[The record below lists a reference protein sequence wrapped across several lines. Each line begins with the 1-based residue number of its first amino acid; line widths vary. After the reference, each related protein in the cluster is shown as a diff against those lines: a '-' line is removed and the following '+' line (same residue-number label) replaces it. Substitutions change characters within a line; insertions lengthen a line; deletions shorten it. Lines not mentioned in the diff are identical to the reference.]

1 MKRIELEI
9 VADNSQYIKSTQEVT
24 QATTTMQKTIQK
36 GEVRTKGLIEDTI
49 DALKDYEEKRKKA
62 FTIEGVEK
70 YNRKIAEARKTLQ
83 EYNKAGLETEKIQ
96 TRQEKNNNTMISGL
110 KKLAASYLTVHAAL
124 KVFNAVMNST
134 QQTGDLLRREL
145 SGIKFAVDELS
156 RSVASGNWSDLG
168 KRLAEAR
175 RAGIEYA
182 EALDAIGDRER
193 QLRLEETDREIRM
206 TELAKI
212 YRNTGLVGAEGYKK
226 RKEAAEE
233 YIRIAE
239 EGEKAGIE
247 LLQIRVD
254 AELDAARQI
263 LGYSADI
270 SEAEKKRVNELIVNN
285 LRSAKTF
292 DENKDAMAEY
302 QSLLKDLAEA
312 EKGVPVGEYIG
323 EVWVKTSRKIDTK
336 RVDDLKAAIAAIPP
350 EIKNMSDSYEDF
362 GKLTDPV
369 RERIVNALDAVGKKQ
384 IEVTRS
390 TIRANTMAEL
400 AGTRIATEEEKTLN
414 DREKNLEKFVE
425 ASLKLR
431 DDYENAVIDQL
442 TGVEKIEAE
451 RDYQLRQYD
460 MLQAHLESLG
470 TLTEDHYK
478 WIEGLRAKAIRDAEI
493 ATRQEQQATTDFWT
507 ETYDKAIKQRMDFL
521 DFRENLDLKTAEL
534 AGELTGEKELE
545 IQKKWIQA
553 RIDLLKS
560 SQDPILKQEAEL
572 LELQLGLIDK
582 ELTGLKAERTIW
594 DFIGL
599 GDSPEA
605 QEAIKNSIDTIKNTL
620 DDIFAARLEDAQ
632 RTRELYDTQIAETQR
647 ALDTET
653 RLMEEG
659 FANNVDAKRKELEQ
673 LKVAR
678 ATALKEEEKALK
690 AQRAL
695 DTAMQISSLV
705 TATADIIKAY
715 AKMPIIGQI
724 LSIAAIAAMWGTFVA
739 AKTKAA
745 QVTKLAEGGV
755 GTDTG
760 MITGKRHSEGGER
773 FTDHVEV
780 ERGEMFGVLNRRAS
794 AKYGK
799 AFTEIVNNFNRDN
812 LVVDRSDAVNNINID
827 VNGLSERLD
836 KVEYQLIRQNEFI
849 MSRPNVQD
857 YPNMRIEKRGNKTR
871 IIRK

>member
-1 MKRIELEI
+1 
-9 VADNSQYIKSTQEVT
+9 
-24 QATTTMQKTIQK
+24 
-36 GEVRTKGLIEDTI
+36 
-49 DALKDYEEKRKKA
+49 
-62 FTIEGVEK
+62 
-70 YNRKIAEARKTLQ
+70 
-83 EYNKAGLETEKIQ
+83 
-96 TRQEKNNNTMISGL
+96 
-110 KKLAASYLTVHAAL
+110 
-124 KVFNAVMNST
+124 MNST

-145 SGIKFAVDELS
+145 SGIKFAIDELS

-168 KRLAEAR
+168 KRLTEAR

-182 EALDAIGDRER
+182 DALDAIGDRER
-193 QLRLEETDREIRM
+193 QLRLEEVDRELRM
-206 TELAKI
+206 SELAKI
-212 YRNTGLVGAEGYKK
+212 YRNTGLVGVEGYKQ
-226 RKEAAEE
+226 RQAAAEE
-233 YIRIAE
+233 YIQLAE
-239 EGEKAGIE
+239 EGERKSLE
-247 LLQIRVD
+247 LLQLRVD
-254 AELDAARQI
+254 AELDAARQA
-263 LGYSADI
+263 LGFSADI
-270 SEAEKKRVNELIVNN
+270 SAAEKERVNQQIINN
-285 LRSAKTF
+285 LRSADAF
-292 DENKDAMAEY
+292 DENKTQIEEY
-302 QSLLKDLAEA
+302 LKLQKELAEA
-312 EKGVPVGEYIG
+312 QKGTTTTEYFG
-323 EVWVKTSRKIDTK
+323 EVAGAVTSVVQDTEKIEA
-336 RVDDLKAAIAAIPP
+336 LKEQIAAIPP
-350 EIKNMSDSYEDF
+350 EIQKMAVEYNQWGQIVDIR
-362 GKLTDPV
+362 
-369 RERIVNALDAVGKKQ
+369 RERITSALEAVKRKQ
-384 IEVTRS
+384 IEVNNS
-390 TIRANTMAEL
+390 TIRANIMAEL
-400 AGTRIATEEEKTLN
+400 AGVRIAEAEEKSLTE
-414 DREKNLEKFVE
+414 REKNLENFIE

-431 DDYENAVIDQL
+431 DDYEKAVIDQL

-507 ETYDKAIKQRMDFL
+507 ETYDKAIEQRMKFL
-521 DFRENLDLKTAEL
+521 DFREELDLKTAEL

-560 SQDPILKQEAEL
+560 SQDPILQQQAEL

-582 ELTGLKAERTIW
+582 ELAGKQAEKTIW
-594 DFIGL
+594 DYIGL

-605 QEAIKNSIDTIKNTL
+605 QEAIQNSVETMKGVL

-695 DTAMQISSLV
+695 DTVSQVSSLI
-705 TATADIIKAY
+705 TASADIFKSLSPLG
-715 AKMPIIGQI
+715 PIGIV
-724 LSIAAIAAMWGTFVA
+724 AAIATIATMFTAFAA
-739 AKTKAA
+739 AKIKSA

-755 GTDTG
+755 GDDTG
-760 MITGKRHSEGGER
+760 VITGRTHKQGGER
-773 FTDHVEV
+773 LLDHVEV

>member
-1 MKRIELEI
+1 MAEKIELQI
-9 VADNSQYIKSTQEVT
+9 VADNADYITKTKQVEDATKSMQRSVQE
-24 QATTTMQKTIQK
+24 
-36 GEVRTKGLIEDTI
+36 GEKRQKGLIEDTT
-49 DALKDYEEKRKKA
+49 DALKKYEQQRKKA
-62 FTIEGVEK
+62 YKLEDLER
-70 YNRKIAEARKTLQ
+70 YNKKIAEAKQTLK
-83 EYNKAGLETEKIQ
+83 EYEQAGLKVDEAQKKQVKSTNNLWSSIKKLGAAYLSVNAAIKVFKAIMASTQPTADFLKREITGFKFALDELWRSIATGETSL
-96 TRQEKNNNTMISGL
+96 KNLAEGL
-110 KKLAASYLTVHAAL
+110 KAARQAGREYADEQDYI
-124 KVFNAVMNST
+124 NDR
-134 QQTGDLLRREL
+134 QREL
-145 SGIKFAVDELS
+145 TIRESERKFEL
-156 RSVASGNWSDLG
+156 A
-168 KRLAEAR
+168 
-175 RAGIEYA
+175 
-182 EALDAIGDRER
+182 
-193 QLRLEETDREIRM
+193 
-206 TELAKI
+206 ELAKI
-212 YRNTGLVGAEGYKK
+212 YRNTGLAYSE
-226 RKEAAEE
+226 RAEAAEK
-233 YIRIAE
+233 YIQKTIEGEQEALELANLRLESELKRAREIMGIRAEADSEEAKAANAQILLNLKQNKAFEENKKAIEDYRTAVSNLAAE
-239 EGEKAGIE
+239 EAKRAEVSVSPEGVLMPSSGGPDPVLIKAYKDQIAGTSAEIVKLSDDLEKWQLVNDDVRNNIVSALTAIE
-247 LLQIRVD
+247 D
-254 AELDAARQI
+254 AKTRAVTSTVRANIAIEMANNEQVKD
-263 LGYSADI
+263 
-270 SEAEKKRVNELIVNN
+270 EKK
-285 LRSAKTF
+285 S
-292 DENKDAMAEY
+292 
-302 QSLLKDLAEA
+302 Q
-312 EKGVPVGEYIG
+312 
-323 EVWVKTSRKIDTK
+323 
-336 RVDDLKAAIAAIPP
+336 DDRL
-350 EIKNMSDSYEDF
+350 
-362 GKLTDPV
+362 
-369 RERIVNALDAVGKKQ
+369 
-384 IEVTRS
+384 
-390 TIRANTMAEL
+390 
-400 AGTRIATEEEKTLN
+400 
-414 DREKNLEKFVE
+414 KNLEKFIQ
-425 ASLKLR
+425 ATAQLR
-431 DDYENAVIDQL
+431 DEYEQAQIEQL
-442 TGVEKIEAE
+442 TGVERIRAE
-451 RDYQLRQYD
+451 QEFELRQVQLLED
-460 MLQAHLESLG
+460 HLKELG
-470 TLTEDHYK
+470 DLTEEHYK
-478 WIEGLRAKAIRDAEI
+478 YLDGLRASANLRAER
-493 ATRQEQQATTDFWT
+493 AVRVEQQTELDYWNDF
-507 ETYDKAIKQRMDFL
+507 YDEAISERMKFY
-521 DFRENLDLKTAEL
+521 DFREELDIKTAEL

>member
-9 VADNSQYIKSTQEVT
+9 VADNSQYIKSTNEVS
-24 QATTTMQKTIQK
+24 QATEKMTQKNK
-36 GEVRTKGLIEDTI
+36 KLYSSSRGLIEG
-49 DALKDYEEKRKKA
+49 LEEDMKTLSEQRRKA
-62 FTIEGVEK
+62 FNEKDIEHFNKSLANTKKELDRVKNVGVEVEK
-70 YNRKIAEARKTLQ
+70 SQNRQVKS
-83 EYNKAGLETEKIQ
+83 
-96 TRQEKNNNTMISGL
+96 NNSLISGL

-134 QQTGDLLRREL
+134 QQTGDFLKQEL
-145 SGIKFAVDELS
+145 TGIKFAVDELS

-212 YRNTGLVGAEGYKK
+212 YLNTGLGYKE

-323 EVWVKTSRKIDTK
+323 EVWVETSRKIDTK

>member
-1 MKRIELEI
+1 MAKRIEFEI
-9 VADNSQYIKSTQEVT
+9 VADNSQYVKGLKDAT
-24 QATTTMQKTIQK
+24 QATQQLDDK
-36 GEVRTKGLIEDTI
+36 GKELGKNQQNVINQTSK
-49 DALKDYEEKRKKA
+49 AYEKAATERKKA
-62 FTIEGVEK
+62 FDTKDMEAHTAKTKQAADAVQGMGGAAGRAVGGVRSLSAAFKALLANPIVLVITAIVGALAGLIKIFKSTDSGANAIQARFEQLRAIMDVLRQRVLNFTSAIGNLFKGNWKQAGEDMKASFTGIGDQMRDATKAAYDYVYAIDAIEDAEK
-70 YNRKIAEARKTLQ
+70 NYVSTAAENRNKIARLEFTAQDRAKSSAERKKALQ
-83 EYNKAGLETEKIQ
+83 
-96 TRQEKNNNTMISGL
+96 
-110 KKLAASYLTVHAAL
+110 
-124 KVFNAVMNST
+124 
-134 QQTGDLLRREL
+134 
-145 SGIKFAVDELS
+145 
-156 RSVASGNWSDLG
+156 
-168 KRLAEAR
+168 
-175 RAGIEYA
+175 
-182 EALDAIGDRER
+182 EALDLGLQEVNAQREFVR
-193 QLRLEETDREIRM
+193 
-206 TELAKI
+206 
-212 YRNTGLVGAEGYKK
+212 
-226 RKEAAEE
+226 
-233 YIRIAE
+233 
-239 EGEKAGIE
+239 
-247 LLQIRVD
+247 
-254 AELDAARQI
+254 
-263 LGYSADI
+263 
-270 SEAEKKRVNELIVNN
+270 
-285 LRSAKTF
+285 
-292 DENKDAMAEY
+292 
-302 QSLLKDLAEA
+302 
-312 EKGVPVGEYIG
+312 
-323 EVWVKTSRKIDTK
+323 RKIDE
-336 RVDDLKAAIAAIPP
+336 
-350 EIKNMSDSYEDF
+350 EIKVLAAKNKVTELELLNFVKMDD
-362 GKLTDPV
+362 K
-369 RERIVNALDAVGKKQ
+369 ER
-384 IEVTRS
+384 
-390 TIRANTMAEL
+390 EL
-400 AGTRIATEEEKTLN
+400 ADQAVKDLFNRNEDKVNNIDQLYATWIDLDTRYYEENKRNLSRMTGFEEEIN
-414 DREKNLEKFVE
+414 REANENRKKAEEERLKNLKEFTD
-425 ASLKLR
+425 ASLKLQQE
-431 DDYENAVIDQL
+431 YEQIVIQGL
-442 TGVEKIEAE
+442 TGEDKIIAE

-560 SQDPILKQEAEL
+560 SQDPILQQQAEL

-582 ELTGLKAERTIW
+582 ELAGKQAEKTIW
-594 DFIGL
+594 DYIGL

-605 QEAIKNSIDTIKNTL
+605 QEAIQNSVETMKGVL

-695 DTAMQISSLV
+695 DTVSQVSSLI
-705 TATADIIKAY
+705 TASADIFKSLSPLG
-715 AKMPIIGQI
+715 PIGIV
-724 LSIAAIAAMWGTFVA
+724 AAIATIATMFTAFAA
-739 AKTKAA
+739 AKIKSA

-755 GTDTG
+755 GDDTG
-760 MITGKRHSEGGER
+760 VITGRTHKQGGER
-773 FTDHVEV
+773 LLDHVEV

>member
-134 QQTGDLLRREL
+134 QQTGDFLKQEL
-145 SGIKFAVDELS
+145 TGIKFAVDELS

-212 YRNTGLVGAEGYKK
+212 YLNTGLGYKE

-323 EVWVKTSRKIDTK
+323 EVWVETSRKIDTK

-507 ETYDKAIKQRMDFL
+507 ETYDKAIEQRMKFL
-521 DFRENLDLKTAEL
+521 DFREELDLKTAEL

>member
-9 VADNSQYIKSTQEVT
+9 VADNSQYIKSTNEVS
-24 QATTTMQKTIQK
+24 QATEKMTQKNK
-36 GEVRTKGLIEDTI
+36 KLYSSSRGLIEG
-49 DALKDYEEKRKKA
+49 LEEDMKTLSEQRRKA
-62 FTIEGVEK
+62 FNEKDIEHFNKSLANTKKELDRVKNVGVEVEK
-70 YNRKIAEARKTLQ
+70 SQNRQVKS
-83 EYNKAGLETEKIQ
+83 
-96 TRQEKNNNTMISGL
+96 NNSLISGL

-212 YRNTGLVGAEGYKK
+212 YRNTGLVGAEGYKE

-239 EGEKAGIE
+239 EGEKAGVE

-323 EVWVKTSRKIDTK
+323 EVWVETSRKIDTK

-431 DDYENAVIDQL
+431 DDYEKAVIDQL

-507 ETYDKAIKQRMDFL
+507 ETYDKAIEQRMKFL
-521 DFRENLDLKTAEL
+521 DFREELDLKTAEL

-560 SQDPILKQEAEL
+560 SQDPILQQQAEL

-582 ELTGLKAERTIW
+582 ELAGKQAEKTIW
-594 DFIGL
+594 DYIGL

-605 QEAIKNSIDTIKNTL
+605 QEAIQNSVETMKGVL

-653 RLMEEG
+653 RLMEDG

-678 ATALKEEEKALK
+678 EAALREEEKALK

-695 DTAMQISSLV
+695 DTISQLSSLI
-705 TATADIIKAY
+705 TASADIFKAM
-715 AKMPIIGQI
+715 AKLGPIGV
-724 LSIAAIAAMWGTFVA
+724 AIAVGTIATMFGA
-739 AKTKAA
+739 FAIAKTKAA
-745 QVTKLAEGGV
+745 QVTKLAAGGV
-755 GTDTG
+755 GDDTG
-760 MITGKRHSEGGER
+760 VITGRTHKQGGER
-773 FTDHVEV
+773 FLDHVEV

>member
-134 QQTGDLLRREL
+134 QQTGDFLKQEL
-145 SGIKFAVDELS
+145 TGIKFAVDELS

-212 YRNTGLVGAEGYKK
+212 YLNTGLGYKE

-323 EVWVKTSRKIDTK
+323 EVWVETSRKIDTK

-431 DDYENAVIDQL
+431 DDYEKAVIDQL

-507 ETYDKAIKQRMDFL
+507 ETYDKAIEQRMKFL
-521 DFRENLDLKTAEL
+521 DFREELDLKTAEL

-545 IQKKWIQA
+545 IQKKWLQA

-560 SQDPILKQEAEL
+560 SQDPILQQQAEL

-582 ELTGLKAERTIW
+582 ELAGKQAEKTIW
-594 DFIGL
+594 DYIGL

-605 QEAIKNSIDTIKNTL
+605 QEAIQNSVETMKGVL

-695 DTAMQISSLV
+695 DTVSQVSSLI
-705 TATADIIKAY
+705 TASADIFKSLSPLG
-715 AKMPIIGQI
+715 PIGIV
-724 LSIAAIAAMWGTFVA
+724 AAIATIATMFTAFAA
-739 AKTKAA
+739 AKIKSA